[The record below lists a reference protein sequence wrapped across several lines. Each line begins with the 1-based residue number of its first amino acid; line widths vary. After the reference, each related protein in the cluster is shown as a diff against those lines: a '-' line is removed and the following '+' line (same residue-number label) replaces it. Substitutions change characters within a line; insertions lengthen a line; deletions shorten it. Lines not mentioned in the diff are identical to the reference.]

1 MIFQP
6 QARDTYTVR
15 VTTSCDARLPIAG
28 NVFATRAE
36 AEAYAAPFVQAGRF
50 TVTGTCPSYDRTA
63 RCPRCNGAGVVP
75 FGERWGL
82 SGRTAPCAECNP
94 AALVNIP
101 AYTGRPYRQG
111 DPIEGDPDRES
122 LTIF

>member
-1 MIFQP
+1 MESYRSPLTQGADPMIFQP

-50 TVTGTCPSYDRTA
+50 TVTGTCPSYDRTYLA
-63 RCPRCNGAGVVP
+63 GCPDCQ
-75 FGERWGL
+75 
-82 SGRTAPCAECNP
+82 NP
-94 AALVNIP
+94 
-101 AYTGRPYRQG
+101 YTGPYHLQCQC
-111 DPIEGDPDRES
+111 DVI
-122 LTIF
+122 